1 MNITC
6 ISSNTIDLRNTSS
19 FLPLVY
25 LPNEWILINIVWPSI
40 AFVGLAGNITF
51 IWTVI
56 KVSVLHTST
65 FIVLAVLAFSDLL
78 SVLGRLIYTLHNLL
92 TSPLRYGDDIN
103 VIAIIGDL
111 VTWFCF
117 TLSVSLITLVS
128 AERFLAICHPI
139 KYRAL
144 KGSKGMLAVVSTL
157 IFGSICLAFLNI
169 PYSLTFAEYC
179 VLWPATEQFL
189 MYPRK
194 AQVLKVDYLVD
205 YVDPYFV
212 IYNIIILTG
221 TAIFLLINCFMYI
234 VTLKTLIKRKQNRK
248 LQTSA
253 QLERNI
259 RQASVMVI
267 ANGFV
272 YCVCV
277 SIFLLLLA
285 LQISRMFGRRFL
297 DMHHSIVLSDIT
309 HTFMLI
315 NASVN
320 PIVYFITNQ
329 SYRKNFKKIILRGL
343 CK

>member
-1 MNITC
+1 MNTTC
-6 ISSNTIDLRNTSS
+6 TSSNTIDFRNSSS
-19 FLPLVY
+19 FLPFFY
-25 LPNEWILINIVWPSI
+25 LNNEWILFSIVWPSI
-40 AFVGLAGNITF
+40 AAVGLAGNVTF
-51 IWTVI
+51 ICTVM

-65 FIVLAVLAFSDLL
+65 FIVLAVLACSDFL
-78 SVLGRLIYTLHNLL
+78 SVLGRLIH
-92 TSPLRYGDDIN
+92 TSHHFLKGSLRYFDDID
-103 VIAIIGDL
+103 IAAIIGDL

-117 TLSVSLITLVS
+117 TLSVCLITLVS

-144 KGSKGMLAVVSTL
+144 KGSKGMLAVVSAH
-157 IFGSICLAFLNI
+157 IFGSLCLAFLSI
-169 PYSLTFAEYC
+169 PYSFSFAEYC

-189 MYPRK
+189 MYPQK
-194 AQVLKVDYLVD
+194 TKVLKVDYLVD
-205 YVDPYFV
+205 YIDPYFV
-212 IYNIIILTG
+212 IYDIIILTG
-221 TAIFLLINCFMYI
+221 TVIFLLINCYMYI

-277 SIFLLLLA
+277 SIFLLLIA
-285 LQISRMFGRRFL
+285 LQISTMLGRRFL
-297 DMHHSIVLSDIT
+297 DIHQSIVLADIT

-329 SYRKNFKKIILRGL
+329 SYRQHFKKTILRGL